1 MKIGILYDSCGNIVG
16 GQVTKNQ
23 NVIQFF
29 QNQKD
34 DVDLCD
40 VYGLGKKKIILLWKK
55 LKRFCRN
62 NDNIVLIM
70 GIHNFVY
77 IIILLY
83 FLKKKQ
89 KIYYLTIGGDN
100 HFYLKKHPLTRY
112 CCKIISRTY
121 TETKKHQKE
130 IQEIGLL
137 NVSVMPSCRNFEE
150 IAFDEYQ
157 VNLRQPLPVCTFS
170 RVCREKGI
178 GTAAEAVFKA
188 NQVLRKKAYVLNIY
202 GPVAE
207 EYQEEMTS
215 LLNKCN
221 GIVQYKGVVNRNAAH
236 DVLKEHFLLLFPTVH
251 SGEGFPSTILDAYA
265 AGIPVIASNQNA
277 LPEII
282 IQNKTGYI
290 VKEPYLD
297 EIIELLVKIYKE
309 PECIL
314 HMRKQCIEEVKKY
327 DTFTVLKQLRNDIL
341 EDCDDES

>member
-34 DVDLCD
+34 EVDLCD
-40 VYGLGKKKIILLWKK
+40 VYGLGKKKIFLLWKK
-55 LKRFCRN
+55 LKWFCRS

-83 FLKKKQ
+83 FLRKKQ
-89 KIYYLTIGGDN
+89 KIYYLVIGGDN

-130 IQEIGLL
+130 MQEIGLP

-150 IAFDEYQ
+150 ITFDEYQ
-157 VNLRQPLPVCTFS
+157 VNLRQPLPLCTFS

-178 GTAAEAVFKA
+178 GTAAEAVFNA
-188 NQVLRKKAYVLNIY
+188 NQILQKKAYILNIY

-207 EYQEEMTS
+207 EYQEELTS

-221 GIVQYKGVVNRNAAH
+221 GIAQYKGIVDRNAAH

-290 VKEPYLD
+290 VKEPYLN
-297 EIIELLVKIYKE
+297 EITELLVKIYKE

-314 HMRKQCIEEVKKY
+314 HMRKQCIEEMKKY
-327 DTFTVLKQLRNDIL
+327 DTFAVLKQLRNDIL
-341 EDCDDES
+341 EDYDDES